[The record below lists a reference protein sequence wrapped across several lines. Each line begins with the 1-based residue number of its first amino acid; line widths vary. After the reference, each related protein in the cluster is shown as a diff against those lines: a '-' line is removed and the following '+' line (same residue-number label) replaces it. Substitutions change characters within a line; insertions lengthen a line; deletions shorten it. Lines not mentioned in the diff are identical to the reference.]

1 MSRRLVV
8 PQSWVQIIATRWVFA
23 VNPALPL
30 VGSMGFD
37 QPLELVPRQM
47 LQQGMEYAILVRHGV
62 APFVSRNVWRRPF
75 TSRINAV
82 HHVSK
87 NRAGQSW
94 PWAWHDDVA
103 VTRL

>member
-1 MSRRLVV
+1 R
-8 PQSWVQIIATRWVFA
+8 T
-23 VNPALPL
+23 PALPL

-94 PWAWHDDVA
+94 AKPWHDDVA
-103 VTRL
+103 MLWLKNLQQDSSHPAMTPRVEAAAA